1 MSVILTRVNLRSRLF
16 SLYIITMIVYL
27 LSACGAAP
35 EGTLLR
41 DDEVTLA
48 PTPQASIWRDK
59 DIENPFNK
67 ALERASNAATLAQS
81 AKTEAEWKAIAEQWK
96 QAIALMKTVPK
107 NHPDSAI
114 AQQKISEYQKNLDAA
129 LQKAKIANPTNE

>member
-1 MSVILTRVNLRSRLF
+1 MILILGNQRSRLF
-16 SLYIITMIVYL
+16 SLYFITLIVWL
-27 LSACGAAP
+27 LSACGSTP

-41 DDEVTLA
+41 DDEITQS
-48 PTPQASIWRDK
+48 PTPQATISRDK
-59 DIENPFNK
+59 DTEKPFNK
-67 ALERASNAATLAQS
+67 ALEQGSSAATLAQS

-107 NHPDSAI
+107 DSSDYAI

-129 LQKAKIANPTNE
+129 LQKAKTATPANK